1 MAKNKSESHG
11 SRVSSASANWEFYCW
26 FLLPWIKLAIE
37 IDWNSH
43 DEKQDY
49 DQNRQIILENLGV
62 RFIRFKDIDVK
73 QKMAWVLE
81 ELVICIEESK
91 DYFNS

>member
-1 MAKNKSESHG
+1 MG
-11 SRVSSASANWEFYCW
+11 ILLLI
-26 FLLPWIKLAIE
+26 LLPWIKLAIE